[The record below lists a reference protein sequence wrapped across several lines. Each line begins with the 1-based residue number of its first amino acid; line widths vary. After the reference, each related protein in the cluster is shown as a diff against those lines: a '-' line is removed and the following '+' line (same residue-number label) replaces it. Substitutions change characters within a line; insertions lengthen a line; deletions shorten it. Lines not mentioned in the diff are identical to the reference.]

1 MEDITTRTLPKIDLS
16 AINQKLHLPEIEPP
30 DFNHQSR
37 SLTGVYAEQPDFRPN
52 WHQLIIVGNGF
63 DLECGLPSGFRDYI
77 NARNKVIKECE
88 SDETLSYTLTIW
100 DAILAGMP
108 NANWCDI
115 EGAISNWMAPDGV
128 EPLSEGTLF
137 AKCLNILINYNPTV
151 YDPNNVEEVVAPQLY
166 RRFPNYWGSWTSSRL
181 LDITMKDLHILEE
194 EFAKYLQ
201 GAVSRS
207 DDYKDRAS
215 KLMIELMIYER
226 PREEEYDIQ
235 ESILSFN
242 YTRAVKHFRS
252 KEHRINYVNVHGR
265 LGGEI
270 VFGIDGSR
278 IMSNELVVPF
288 TKTYRV
294 MALNPPDIE
303 KIVDVPTNASIYGHG
318 TRVIK
323 FYGHSLGK
331 ADYSYFQAIFDA
343 VNLYEGET
351 KLIFFF
357 RPHGQNSGEFG
368 TVEEAKKDAM
378 SKAIA
383 LLTAYGATLDNKDHG
398 TNLIHKLLIEGRLVV
413 VLLPD
418 TVHRTD

>member
-1 MEDITTRTLPKIDLS
+1 MTKITEQDAQNFSLP
-16 AINQKLHLPEIEPP
+16 AINQNMNIPN
-30 DFNHQSR
+30 FN
-37 SLTGVYAEQPDFRPN
+37 LPDFRPN

-63 DLECGLPSGFRDYI
+63 DLECGLPSGFSDYI
-77 NARNKVIKECE
+77 NARNKEINE
-88 SDETLSYTLTIW
+88 SENDETRSYTLTIW
-100 DAILAGMP
+100 DTILQGMP

-137 AKCLNILINYNPTV
+137 AKCLNILTNYNPTV
-151 YDPNNVEEVVAPQLY
+151 YDPNNVEEVVAFQLC
-166 RRFPNYWGSWTSSRL
+166 RRFPNYWGTWTSSLL
-181 LDITMKDLHILEE
+181 LDITMKDLHVLEE

-201 GAVSRS
+201 GVVSKS

-215 KLMIELMIYER
+215 KLMIELMLYER
-226 PREEEYDIQ
+226 PSEEEYDVQ

-242 YTRAVKHFRS
+242 YTRAANDFRS
-252 KEHRINYVNVHGR
+252 KEHAINYVNVHGR
-265 LGGEI
+265 LGGET

-278 IMSNELVVPF
+278 IMNNELVVPF

-294 MALNPPDIE
+294 MSLNPPDIE
-303 KIVDVPTNASIYGHG
+303 KIVEVPTNASAYGQG

-357 RPHGQNSGEFG
+357 RPHGQKPGDRG
-368 TVEEAKKDAM
+368 DVEEAKKEAM

-383 LLTAYGATLDNKDHG
+383 LLTSYGATLDNKDHG
-398 TNLIHKLLIEGRLVV
+398 TNLIHKLLTEGRLVV
-413 VLLPD
+413 ALLPD
-418 TVHRTD
+418 TVRRTN

>member
-1 MEDITTRTLPKIDLS
+1 
-16 AINQKLHLPEIEPP
+16 
-30 DFNHQSR
+30 
-37 SLTGVYAEQPDFRPN
+37 
-52 WHQLIIVGNGF
+52 
-63 DLECGLPSGFRDYI
+63 
-77 NARNKVIKECE
+77 
-88 SDETLSYTLTIW
+88 
-100 DAILAGMP
+100 MP

-115 EGAISNWMAPDGV
+115 EGAISNWMAPDGF

-137 AKCLNILINYNPTV
+137 SKCLNFLVNH
-151 YDPNNVEEVVAPQLY
+151 DPAEFDSKYVEEVVAFQLFC
-166 RRFPNYWGSWTSSRL
+166 RFRNHWGHWNISNL
-181 LDITMKDLHILEE
+181 LDRTMKDLHILEE
-194 EFAKYLQ
+194 EFSKYLQ
-201 GAVSRS
+201 GAISKS
-207 DDYKDRAS
+207 DDYRDRAS
-215 KLMIELMIYER
+215 KLMIELMEYER
-226 PREEEYDIQ
+226 PCEDEFDVQ
-235 ESILSFN
+235 DSILSFN
-242 YTRAVKHFRS
+242 YTRVAEDFRS
-252 KEHRINYVNVHGR
+252 KEHAINYVNVHGR

-270 VFGIDGSR
+270 VFGIDGSH
-278 IMSNELVVPF
+278 IMGNKLVVPF

-303 KIVDVPTNASIYGHG
+303 KIVEVPTNASTYGYG

-357 RPHGQNSGEFG
+357 RPHEKKSGDCG
-368 TVEEAKKDAM
+368 TVEEAKKDVM

-413 VLLPD
+413 ALLPD
-418 TVHRTD
+418 TVRHAD

>member
-1 MEDITTRTLPKIDLS
+1 MTNITAQGAQNFSLP
-16 AINQKLHLPEIEPP
+16 AINKNLNIPTFSP
-30 DFNHQSR
+30 
-37 SLTGVYAEQPDFRPN
+37 PDFRPN

-63 DLECGLPSGFRDYI
+63 DLECGLPSGFSSYI
-77 NARNKVIKECE
+77 NARNKDLSECKA
-88 SDETLSYTLTIW
+88 DEALSYTLTIW
-100 DAILAGMP
+100 DTILQGMP

-137 AKCLNILINYNPTV
+137 SKCLDSLMNHDPTEF
-151 YDPNNVEEVVAPQLY
+151 DPNNVEEVVAFQLFH
-166 RRFPNYWGSWTSSRL
+166 RLPNQRCHWTINSL
-181 LDITMKDLHILEE
+181 LDRTMKDLHILEE
-194 EFAKYLQ
+194 EFSKYLQ
-201 GAVSRS
+201 GAVSKS
-207 DDYKDRAS
+207 DDYRDRAS
-215 KLMIELMIYER
+215 KLMIELMEYER
-226 PREEEYDIQ
+226 PSEEEYDVQ
-235 ESILSFN
+235 DSILSFN
-242 YTRAVKHFRS
+242 YTRAALDFQS
-252 KEHRINYVNVHGR
+252 KEHVINYVNVHGR

-278 IMSNELVVPF
+278 IMNNELVVPF

-294 MALNPPDIE
+294 MALNPPDIG
-303 KIVDVPTNASIYGHG
+303 KIVDVPTDISIYGHG

-357 RPHGQNSGEFG
+357 RPHGQKPGDRG
-368 TVEEAKKDAM
+368 GVEEAKKEAM

-413 VLLPD
+413 AMLPD
-418 TVHRTD
+418 NVRRSN

>member
-1 MEDITTRTLPKIDLS
+1 MTTVTEQGAQNFSLP
-16 AINQKLHLPEIEPP
+16 AINQNMNIPN
-30 DFNHQSR
+30 FN
-37 SLTGVYAEQPDFRPN
+37 LPDFRPN
-52 WHQLIIVGNGF
+52 WHQLIIIGNGF
-63 DLECGLPSGFRDYI
+63 DLECGLPSGFSSYI
-77 NARNKVIKECE
+77 NARNIDLRECKG
-88 SDETLSYTLTIW
+88 DEARSYTLTIW
-100 DAILAGMP
+100 DTILEVMP

-115 EGAISNWMAPDGV
+115 EGAISNWMAPDGF

-137 AKCLNILINYNPTV
+137 SKCLNFLVNHDPTEF
-151 YDPNNVEEVVAPQLY
+151 DSKNVEEVVAFQLFH
-166 RRFPNYWGSWTSSRL
+166 RLPNHWCHWTISSL
-181 LDITMKDLHILEE
+181 LDRTMKDLHILEE
-194 EFAKYLQ
+194 EFSKYLQ
-201 GAVSRS
+201 EAVSKS

-215 KLMIELMIYER
+215 KLMIELMDYER
-226 PREEEYDIQ
+226 PCEEEYDIQ

-242 YTRAVKHFRS
+242 YTRVAEDFRS
-252 KEHRINYVNVHGR
+252 KEHAINYVNVHGR

-278 IMSNELVVPF
+278 IMGNELVVPF

-303 KIVDVPTNASIYGHG
+303 KIVEVPTNASTYGHG

-357 RPHGQNSGEFG
+357 RPHEKRSGDCG
-368 TVEEAKKDAM
+368 TVEEAKKDIM

-413 VLLPD
+413 ALLPD
-418 TVHRTD
+418 TVRHPN

>member
-1 MEDITTRTLPKIDLS
+1 MTNITTQDAQNFSLP
-16 AINQKLHLPEIEPP
+16 AINQYMNIPT
-30 DFNHQSR
+30 FNP
-37 SLTGVYAEQPDFRPN
+37 PDFRPN

-63 DLECGLPSGFRDYI
+63 DLECGLPSGFSSYI
-77 NARNKVIKECE
+77 NARNKDLSECGGGE
-88 SDETLSYTLTIW
+88 ARSYTLTIW
-100 DAILAGMP
+100 DTILKGMS

-137 AKCLNILINYNPTV
+137 SKCLDILMNHDPTEF
-151 YDPNNVEEVVAPQLY
+151 DPNNFEEVVAFQLFH
-166 RRFPNYWGSWTSSRL
+166 RLPNQRCHWTINSL
-181 LDITMKDLHILEE
+181 LNVTMKDLHILEE
-194 EFAKYLQ
+194 EFSNYLQ
-201 GAVSRS
+201 GSVSKS

-215 KLMIELMIYER
+215 KLMNELMEYER
-226 PREEEYDIQ
+226 PCEEEFDVQ
-235 ESILSFN
+235 DSILSFN
-242 YTRAVKHFRS
+242 YTRAALDSQS
-252 KEHRINYVNVHGR
+252 KEHVINYVNVHGR
-265 LGGEI
+265 LGSEI

-278 IMSNELVVPF
+278 IMNNELVVPF

-294 MALNPPDIE
+294 MALNPPDIG
-303 KIVDVPTNASIYGHG
+303 KIVDVPTDTSIYGHG

-357 RPHGQNSGEFG
+357 RPHGQKPGDRG
-368 TVEEAKKDAM
+368 GVEEAKKEAM

-413 VLLPD
+413 ALLSD
-418 TVHRTD
+418 TVRRAN

>member
-1 MEDITTRTLPKIDLS
+1 MTNITAHGAQNFSLP
-16 AINQKLHLPEIEPP
+16 AINQNINIPS
-30 DFNHQSR
+30 FNP
-37 SLTGVYAEQPDFRPN
+37 PDFRPN
-52 WHQLIIVGNGF
+52 WHQLIIIGNGF
-63 DLECGLPSGFRDYI
+63 DLECGLPSGFGSYI
-77 NARNKVIKECE
+77 NVRNKDLRECKG
-88 SDETLSYTLTIW
+88 DEAQSYTLTIW
-100 DAILAGMP
+100 DTILQGMP

-115 EGAISNWMAPDGV
+115 EGAISNWMAPDGF

-137 AKCLNILINYNPTV
+137 SKCLNFLVNH
-151 YDPNNVEEVVAPQLY
+151 DPAEFDSKYVEEVVAFQLFC
-166 RRFPNYWGSWTSSRL
+166 RFRNHWGHWNISNL
-181 LDITMKDLHILEE
+181 LDRTMKDLHILEE
-194 EFAKYLQ
+194 EFSKYLQ
-201 GAVSRS
+201 GAISKS
-207 DDYKDRAS
+207 DDYRDRAS
-215 KLMIELMIYER
+215 KLMIELMEYER
-226 PREEEYDIQ
+226 PCEDEFDVQ
-235 ESILSFN
+235 DSILSFN
-242 YTRAVKHFRS
+242 YTRVAEDFRS
-252 KEHRINYVNVHGR
+252 KEHAINYVNVHGR

-278 IMSNELVVPF
+278 IMGNKLVVPF

-303 KIVDVPTNASIYGHG
+303 KIVEVPTNASTYGYG

-357 RPHGQNSGEFG
+357 RPHEKKSGDCG
-368 TVEEAKKDAM
+368 TVEEAKKDVM

-413 VLLPD
+413 ALLPD
-418 TVHRTD
+418 TVRHAD

>member
-1 MEDITTRTLPKIDLS
+1 MTNITEQGAQNFSLP
-16 AINQKLHLPEIEPP
+16 AINQNMNIPNFDLP
-30 DFNHQSR
+30 DF
-37 SLTGVYAEQPDFRPN
+37 PPN
-52 WHQLIIVGNGF
+52 WHQLIIIGNGF
-63 DLECGLPSGFRDYI
+63 DLECGLPSGFSSYI
-77 NARNKVIKECE
+77 NARNIDLCECKG
-88 SDETLSYTLTIW
+88 DEAQSYTLTIW
-100 DAILAGMP
+100 DTILQGMP

-137 AKCLNILINYNPTV
+137 AKCLNILANYNPTV
-151 YDPNNVEEVVAPQLY
+151 YDPNNVEEVVAFQLC
-166 RRFPNYWGSWTSSRL
+166 RRFPNYWGTWTSSLL
-181 LDITMKDLHILEE
+181 LDITMKDLHVLEK

-201 GAVSRS
+201 GAVSKS

-215 KLMIELMIYER
+215 KLMIEMMLYER
-226 PREEEYDIQ
+226 PREEEYNVQ

-242 YTRAVKHFRS
+242 YTRAAIDFRS
-252 KEHRINYVNVHGR
+252 MEHAISYVNVHGR

-278 IMSNELVVPF
+278 IMNNELVVPF

-294 MALNPPDIE
+294 MSLNPPDIE
-303 KIVDVPTNASIYGHG
+303 KIVEVPTNASAYGQG

-357 RPHGQNSGEFG
+357 RPHGQKPGDRG
-368 TVEEAKKDAM
+368 DVEEAKKEAM

-413 VLLPD
+413 ALLPD
-418 TVHRTD
+418 TVRRTN